1 MKNQTPNTHQR
12 TGCCG
17 WQKLVLNFKPL
28 IFAVMCIFTLSACE
42 TTSTPP
48 VDYPVVASYDKTF
61 LKNHSRQ
68 ADDGDYKGV
77 AIALGAIIGTF
88 LVLALI
94 GAATG
99 AGASSEET
107 RTCFETR
114 QFGRVMVPCRN

>member
-1 MKNQTPNTHQR
+1 MKNQII
-12 TGCCG
+12 
-17 WQKLVLNFKPL
+17 NFKPL

-42 TTSTPP
+42 TASTPP

-88 LVLALI
+88 LALALI
-94 GAATG
+94 GATTG
-99 AGASSEET
+99 AGARSSEET
-107 RTCFETR
+107 KTCFEIGR
-114 QFGRVMVPCRN
+114 FGRVMVPCGD

>member
-1 MKNQTPNTHQR
+1 MQNQII
-12 TGCCG
+12 
-17 WQKLVLNFKPL
+17 NFKPL

-42 TTSTPP
+42 TASTPP
-48 VDYPVVASYDKTF
+48 VDYPVTVSYDKTF
-61 LKNHSRQ
+61 LKDHSRQ